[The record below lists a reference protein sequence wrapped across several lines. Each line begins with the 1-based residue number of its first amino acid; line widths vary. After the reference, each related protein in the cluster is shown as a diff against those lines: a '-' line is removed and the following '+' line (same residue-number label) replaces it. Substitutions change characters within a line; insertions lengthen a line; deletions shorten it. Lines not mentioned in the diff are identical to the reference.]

1 MAAFTIN
8 IPIRTLDANDVK
20 NAFASS
26 YGYED
31 TVAIG
36 GVTVLNPITR
46 EEFVKQKC
54 INFML
59 DITRAYLIKV
69 EEISAR
75 EAAQQAADDRAT
87 DVTQWFD
94 GRRLESIGGI
104 SIFQNFPSVNALN
117 ITGFT
122 TSTLATGAKIRLN
135 FSAVNSTHAN
145 FSINLYY

>member
-8 IPIRTLDANDVK
+8 IPIRTLDADDVK

-36 GVTVLNPITR
+36 GVTVPNPITK

-75 EAAQQAADDRAT
+75 EAKEVEEKKDLVCKLEKVCGMLENVK
-87 DVTQWFD
+87 VTKK
-94 GRRLESIGGI
+94 RVLEEIKLI
-104 SIFQNFPSVNALN
+104 IN
-117 ITGFT
+117 
-122 TSTLATGAKIRLN
+122 K
-135 FSAVNSTHAN
+135 FS
-145 FSINLYY
+145 